1 MDNTNLPQERDIIRS
16 VVEQL
21 SHSDNDGVMAHSS
34 PNNTPTPDS
43 NTLREIIDILSS
55 MLFPGHFGSIRLVD
69 GSTTYYSSIHKL
81 HALLFEQIV
90 RGFSFVC
97 PRQKSDHE
105 CIICRQRSERIS
117 HEMISTLPRLKQ
129 LLQTDVVAAYNGDP
143 AAKNYGEVISCYPS
157 IRALTHHRFAH
168 ELYKLEVPIIP
179 RMISEMAHS
188 LTGIDIHPGAT
199 IDEYFFM
206 DHGTGIV
213 VGETC
218 HVGKNVRLYQG
229 VTLGAKSFPLDKDG
243 NPVKGI
249 VRHPTVKDDAIIYSG
264 ATILGTVTIGK
275 GAVIGG
281 NVWIMNDVGDGEK
294 VLK

>member
-1 MDNTNLPQERDIIRS
+1 MDRTNLPRERDIVYS

-21 SHSDNDGVMAHSS
+21 AHADNNGIMSHSSH
-34 PNNTPTPDS
+34 NNTPIPDN
-43 NTLREIIDILSS
+43 NTLAEIMKLVSS
-55 MLFPGHFGSIRLVD
+55 ILFPGYFGSLKFAD

-90 RGFSFVC
+90 RGFSFAC
-97 PRQKSDHE
+97 PTQKNSHE
-105 CIICRQRSERIS
+105 CTICRQSSEKIS
-117 HEMISTLPRLKQ
+117 HEMIATLPLLKQ
-129 LLQTDVVAAYNGDP
+129 LLQTDVIAAYNGDP
-143 AAKNYGEVISCYPS
+143 AAKNYGEIISCYPS
-157 IRALTHHRFAH
+157 ILTMIHHRFAH
-168 ELYKLEVPIIP
+168 ELYNLEVPIIP

-188 LTGIDIHPGAT
+188 LTGIDIHPGAK

-218 HVGKNVRLYQG
+218 TIGKHVRLYQG

-249 VRHPTVKDDAIIYSG
+249 VRHPTVKDGAIIYSG
-264 ATILGTVTIGK
+264 ATILGTITIGK
-275 GAVIGG
+275 NVVIGG
-281 NVWIMNDVGDGEK
+281 NAWITKDVTNE
-294 VLK
+294 VLES